1 MTVQL
6 LARANNTGTGFKA
19 DFTVKCEGVFRDQSG
34 FFRSVDA
41 DGDGLYEP
49 NQDCTWTIIAGEY
62 QTILFDIIDI
72 DIPNSYFYGSCRKDR
87 IIVSSVSETVG

>member
-6 LARANNTGTGFKA
+6 HARANNTGTGFKA
-19 DFTVKCEGVFRDQSG
+19 DFTVECGGVFRDQSG
-34 FFRSVDA
+34 FIRSVDA

-49 NQDCTWTIIAGEY
+49 NQKCIWTIIAGEY

-72 DIPNSYFYGSCRKDR
+72 DIPNSLLFGSCTKDN
-87 IIVSSVSETVG
+87 IKVSSVSETVG